1 MNPLGRQVDSLSQ
14 TRDSVRRSRRWIWFF
29 APLAVLGLC
38 AMIIPWVYNLWQQL
52 RPEQLA
58 AARALWDQKG
68 PRDYDLEYVIKE
80 DDKPGADPSASP
92 EIENI
97 SVRVRQGKIESATR
111 NSKPVPREDEKRF
124 GVEALFEL
132 IQGNLDRDGQ
142 PGQERSYAHA
152 RFDKQDGHPIH
163 YVRRVMGS
171 RQRMEIIIELASPND
186 APVKKPKF
194 PAGS

>member
-1 MNPLGRQVDSLSQ
+1 MNPLGRPIDSLSQ

-38 AMIIPWVYNLWQQL
+38 AMISPWVYNLWQQL

-68 PRDYDLEYVIKE
+68 PKDYDLEYVIKE
-80 DDKPGADPSASP
+80 DDKPGADPSAGP

-97 SVRVRQGKIESATR
+97 SVRVRLGKIESATR
-111 NSKPVPREDEKRF
+111 NSKPVPREDENGF
-124 GVEALFEL
+124 GIEALFEL
-132 IQGNLDRDGQ
+132 IQGNLERDGQ
-142 PGQERSYAHA
+142 PGQDRSYAHA

-163 YVRRVMGS
+163 YVRRIMGS

-194 PAGS
+194 PVGS